1 MDFDAVWGNRLL
13 RVLIENKRDFP
24 GVVAEVE
31 SE

>member
-1 MDFDAVWGNRLL
+1 MQSGGIAFV
-13 RVLIENKRDFP
+13 RVLIENKQDFP